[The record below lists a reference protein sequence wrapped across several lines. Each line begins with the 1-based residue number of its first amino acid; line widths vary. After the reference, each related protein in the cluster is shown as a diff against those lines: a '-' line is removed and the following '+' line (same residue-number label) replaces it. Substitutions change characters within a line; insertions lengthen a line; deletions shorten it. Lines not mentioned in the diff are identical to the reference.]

1 MSWSPEP
8 GPTGDW
14 AADLMVGET
23 GRARPQWI
31 AVHLIGAR
39 GRWPLGHPDPPS
51 EAGVVLPASSSATS
65 GKRSASPLSK

>member
-23 GRARPQWI
+23 GRAGPQWMP
-31 AVHLIGAR
+31 VHLSAR
-39 GRWPLGHPDPPS
+39 AADGR
-51 EAGVVLPASSSATS
+51 
-65 GKRSASPLSK
+65 